1 MLKGTQKK
9 IIHIKNTD
17 SSYFEE
23 AYFVIRESTN
33 ELPRE
38 NDMLKEAIRIAR
50 LSGIGDAKKERKKAF
65 FSPVRVLSGA
75 AVMLSLAAIVLVC
88 LALFA

>member
-1 MLKGTQKK
+1 
-9 IIHIKNTD
+9 
-17 SSYFEE
+17 
-23 AYFVIRESTN
+23 
-33 ELPRE
+33 
-38 NDMLKEAIRIAR
+38 MLKEAIRIAR